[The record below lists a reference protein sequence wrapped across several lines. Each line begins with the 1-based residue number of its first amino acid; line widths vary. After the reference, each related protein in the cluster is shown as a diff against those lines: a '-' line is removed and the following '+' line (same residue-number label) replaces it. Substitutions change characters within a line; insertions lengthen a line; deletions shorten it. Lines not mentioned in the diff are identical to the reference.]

1 MMGVHDLDF
10 ASFRDQ
16 PVFAVVA
23 ISTLLDRCD
32 CLSLDW

>member
-1 MMGVHDLDF
+1 MGVHDLDF

-23 ISTLLDRCD
+23 ISTLLDRYD

>member
-16 PVFAVVA
+16 PVFAVA